1 MASKHQRASRVRW
14 LVRAGSSG
22 RAGTRKLR
30 TGRANPALLD
40 HIQVDYYGSMTPLN
54 QVAGVVV
61 EDARTL
67 SVKPWEKTIIAN
79 IEKAL
84 QSSDLGLNPSTSGD
98 VIRVPLP
105 ALTEERR
112 KDMIRIVRDEGEKA
126 RVVIRKIRREANGH
140 LKDLVKEKEL
150 SEDDERRAQ
159 TRVQGVTDEAI
170 GLVDKALE
178 VKEQELMTI

>member
-1 MASKHQRASRVRW
+1 MIEDILKDSQDRMNKSIDALKNELA
-14 LVRAGSSG
+14 
-22 RAGTRKLR
+22 KLR

-67 SVKPWEKTIIAN
+67 SIKPWEKALVGV

-84 QSSDLGLNPSTSGD
+84 LGSDLGLNPSSTGD

-126 RVVIRKIRREANGH
+126 RVAIRNVRRDANSS
-140 LKDLVKEKEL
+140 LKALVKDKVL
-150 SEDDERRAQ
+150 SEDDERRGQ
-159 TRVQGVTDEAI
+159 TRVQSITDDFIA
-170 GLVDKALE
+170 LVDETLAA
-178 VKEQELMTI
+178 KEKELMTI

>member
-1 MASKHQRASRVRW
+1 MIDSIISDSQVRMNKSIDA
-14 LVRAGSSG
+14 LKNELA
-22 RAGTRKLR
+22 KLR

-67 SVKPWEKTIIAN
+67 SIKPWEKTLVAV

-84 QSSDLGLNPSTSGD
+84 LSSDLGLNPSTSGD

-126 RVVIRKIRREANGH
+126 RVAIRNVRRDANGD
-140 LKDLVKEKEL
+140 LKDLLKQKVL
-150 SEDDERRAQ
+150 SEDDERRGQ
-159 TRVQGVTDEAI
+159 TRVQVITDNSIA
-170 GLVDKALE
+170 LVDQTLE
-178 VKEQELMTI
+178 LKEKELMTI